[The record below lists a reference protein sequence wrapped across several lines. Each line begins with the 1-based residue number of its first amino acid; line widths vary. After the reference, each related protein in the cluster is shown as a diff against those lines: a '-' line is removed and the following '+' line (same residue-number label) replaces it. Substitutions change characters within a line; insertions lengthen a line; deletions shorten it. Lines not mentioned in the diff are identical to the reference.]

1 MHPLVAKLHLSH
13 HSVSLSSIN
22 RRWASNFNHQACC
35 VPRTNSWIN
44 FIGDHDDQQ
53 RWKLCPENRKF
64 DFFSG
69 AKRINMKKPRKLK
82 GKLPKFDSI
91 LIILVVKTQNMAMN
105 ADPHIRVD
113 TLKVMLMEF
122 HIRDMEAPTWPEQIT
137 VSKKILKNPSTLVFS
152 IQCSVL
158 VFFIIVT
165 ITGHE
170 QIQEW
175 RKQVWNVNS
184 KASVQ
189 GWQQSA
195 SLSQSE
201 LAWFNRHHWQNDV
214 MWIRAGITRIKANYS
229 KHCAVSDRVQKSNQ
243 ELLNTGFQRP
253 VLCSCIFIIVT
264 ITGHE
269 QIQEWRKQV
278 WNVNSKASVQ
288 GWQQSASLSQSEL
301 AWFNRHHWQNDV
313 MWIRAGITRIKAN
326 YSKHCAVSDRVQK
339 SNQELLNT
347 GFQRPVLCSCIFII
361 VTITGHEQIQEWRK
375 QVWNV
380 NSKASVQGWQ
390 QSGRHCLNRN

>member
-1 MHPLVAKLHLSH
+1 MSKYKNDG
-13 HSVSLSSIN
+13 N
-22 RRWASNFNHQACC
+22 RCGM
-35 VPRTNSWIN
+35 WI
-44 FIGDHDDQQ
+44 Q
-53 RWKLCPENRKF
+53 
-64 DFFSG
+64 
-69 AKRINMKKPRKLK
+69 
-82 GKLPKFDSI
+82 
-91 LIILVVKTQNMAMN
+91 
-105 ADPHIRVD
+105 
-113 TLKVMLMEF
+113 
-122 HIRDMEAPTWPEQIT
+122 
-137 VSKKILKNPSTLVFS
+137 
-152 IQCSVL
+152 
-158 VFFIIVT
+158 
-165 ITGHE
+165 
-170 QIQEW
+170 
-175 RKQVWNVNS
+175 

-301 AWFNRHHWQNDV
+301 AWFNRHHWQKWCDVNPSRNNQNQGKLQQALCSFWPCFRNLIKNSSTLVFSVQWLCSCIFIIVTITGHEQIQEWRKQVWNVNSKASVQGWQQSASLSQSELAWFNRHHWQNDV

-361 VTITGHEQIQEWRK
+361 VNLHMHRDAFCRCGEFKGRERSMSAVRERNDH
-375 QVWNV
+375 
-380 NSKASVQGWQ
+380 A
-390 QSGRHCLNRN
+390 SGRRRVPAFV